1 MNARETVES
10 FFDLICKNTEI
21 AEFNQFEDMIQ
32 MSYRVNQRLASNKID
47 KSIVWDDKEKK
58 FVSNKDR
65 SKIIHLEGWQNAV
78 RRLIDK
84 KPKSYRIIKEKE
96 FGVNMISFEIEV
108 STRFMKLLYCYPN
121 AIREG
126 GTWYINPISALAQ
139 KKRRKK

>member
-1 MNARETVES
+1 MNARETVET
-10 FFDLICKNTEI
+10 FFELICQNREI
-21 AEFNQFEDMIQ
+21 DEFESMIQ

-126 GTWYINPISALAQ
+126 GTWYVNPISALPQ
-139 KKRRKK
+139 KKRRKRG